1 MSDPAVPILD
11 VRHLDVAYPG
21 GEGPVRA
28 VRDVSLAIRR
38 GEAVGVMGESGS
50 GKSTLLLAILRL
62 LGSGVDTAGE
72 VRFNDEDLV
81 AATPQRLGQLRGDR
95 LAMVF
100 QDPQAS
106 FSPVFTLA
114 SQFLAVQHRSRDSR
128 RAKLAR
134 AVEALRGVGIPDPER
149 RIRCYPHQFSGGM
162 LQRAAIALALM
173 SSPDLLIADEP
184 TTALDATME
193 AQIIALL
200 HDLRRR
206 FDGAVMI
213 VSHQPNVIAELCDR
227 VLVMYGGVVV
237 EEGPTA
243 QVLNDPRHPYT
254 RRLIACEPSRIAVA
268 TRRLPTIPGAPPD
281 LSSLDGGC
289 AFAARCLERT
299 EACALAEPQLGV
311 IGPDR
316 LARCHLVRPTTP

>member
-1 MSDPAVPILD
+1 MSAGPILD
-11 VRHLDVAYPG
+11 VRNLDVAYRG

-28 VRDVSLAIRR
+28 VRNVSLSISR

-50 GKSTLLLAILRL
+50 GKSTLLLAILQL
-62 LGSGVDTAGE
+62 LGQGTETRGE
-72 VRFNDEDLV
+72 VCFKGEDLII
-81 AATPQRLGQLRGDR
+81 AGRQRLGQLRGDR

-106 FSPVFTLA
+106 FSPVFALA
-114 SQFLAVQHRSRDSR
+114 TQFLAVQHRLKMSR

-134 AVEALRGVGIPDPER
+134 AVEALRGVGIPDPEH
-149 RIRCYPHQFSGGM
+149 RIHCYPHQFSGGM

-227 VLVMYGGVVV
+227 VVVMYGGTVV

-243 QVLNDPRHPYT
+243 QILNDPRHPYT

-268 TRRLPTIPGAPPD
+268 TRKLPTIPGSPPD
-281 LSSLDGGC
+281 LARLDGGC
-289 AFAARCLERT
+289 AFAARCLDRMDRCGLSEP
-299 EACALAEPQLGV
+299 ALA
-311 IGPDR
+311 
-316 LARCHLVRPTTP
+316 LAAAGRQVRCHLVGPSAP